1 MGPMPIMIMEV
12 EDDGE
17 VLVLDDGTRW
27 RVRAGDI
34 PTTCIW
40 LPTENVEVIERVVGL
55 YEIERLRDGQFAS
68 VTPILQVEVT

>member
-1 MGPMPIMIMEV
+1 MPIMIMEV

-34 PTTCIW
+34 PIACTW
-40 LPTENVEVIERVVGL
+40 LPTEKVEVIERVVGL
-55 YEIERLRDGQFAS
+55 YEIERLSDGQFAS
-68 VTPILQVEVT
+68 VTPILQGEVT

>member
-1 MGPMPIMIMEV
+1 MPIIIMDV

-34 PTTCIW
+34 PTTCTW
-40 LPTENVEVIERVVGL
+40 LPTENVEVVERIVGL
-55 YEIERLRDGQFAS
+55 FEIERLSDGQFAS
-68 VTPILQVEVT
+68 VTPILQGQRT